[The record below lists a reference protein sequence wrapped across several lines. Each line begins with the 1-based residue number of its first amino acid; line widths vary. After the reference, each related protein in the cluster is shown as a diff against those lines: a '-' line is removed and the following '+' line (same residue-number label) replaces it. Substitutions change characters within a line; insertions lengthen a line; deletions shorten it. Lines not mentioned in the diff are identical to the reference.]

1 VFTIDRI
8 ECSGSTGLDVHD
20 QTESVF
26 TIHRNTHAAGLFG
39 AGSCGKSSEPEVD
52 LKTLHAKI
60 GELTLENDFLSAAL
74 GKAGHPSAKR

>member
-1 VFTIDRI
+1 V
-8 ECSGSTGLDVHD
+8 EG
-20 QTESVF
+20 
-26 TIHRNTHAAGLFG
+26 AAGLFG
-39 AGSCGKSSEPEVD
+39 AGSSDKHLEPEVD